1 MYPEIELRI
10 LRTSDEMMQVQD
22 LEYQIWKMDPVPV
35 HQTITAAQNG
45 GIVLGAY
52 LNKKLI
58 GFSYSFAGFNK
69 GRGYLCSHMLGIH
82 PEHQDKG
89 IGAKLKQRQKEVAFD
104 MGYDLVTWTFD
115 PLESRNAYL
124 NLSKLNAICSIYVE
138 NCYGEMEDS
147 LNQGLPSDRLK
158 VEWWINSPHVIEAF
172 KTDMEQ
178 AQSPFEWEI
187 TDDGFPAL
195 VGTEQEIQGIQN
207 RNPILVPVPANIQA
221 IKSNNPQLALNWR
234 MKTREIFQSLFKQ
247 GYAAVSI
254 LKEEEELIHK
264 YVLVPREQL
273 KVND

>member
-10 LRTSDEMMQVQD
+10 LKTSDEMMQVQD
-22 LEYQIWKMDPVPV
+22 LEYLIWKMDPVPV

-45 GIVLGAY
+45 GIVLGAF

-58 GFSYSFAGFNK
+58 GFSYGFAGFNK
-69 GRGYLCSHMLGIH
+69 VKGYLCSHMLGIH

-89 IGAKLKQRQKEVAFD
+89 IGAKLKQKQKEVASE

-178 AQSPFEWEI
+178 AQSPFKWEI

-195 VGTEQEIQGIQN
+195 VGAEQEIQGIQN